1 MIDKSTKKTE
11 PDPRLTSEGAVLF
24 WLHQADRA
32 VRGEV
37 LRQFRSMGRDLG
49 TAQWEVLT
57 HLWQRDGAS
66 QTALARGAGRDKAGM
81 TRLLDR
87 MEREALVERRP
98 DPADRRVSRVFLTP
112 AGRALHGDLLPIVNA
127 VIEQALQEV
136 DEATLGALRQGLKHI
151 HQNLAGA
158 PVGSGL

>member
-1 MIDKSTKKTE
+1 MVDKSTKKTG
-11 PDPRLTSEGAVLF
+11 PDPRHSPEGAVLF

-37 LRQFRSMGRDLG
+37 LRQFRAMGRDLG
-49 TAQWEVLT
+49 TTQWEVLT

-87 MEREALVERRP
+87 MEREALVERRA
-98 DPADRRVSRVFLTP
+98 DPADRRVSRIFLTP
-112 AGRALHGDLLPIVNA
+112 AGRALHDDLLPIVSQ
-127 VIEQALQEV
+127 VIETALRGV
-136 DEATLGALRQGLKHI
+136 DETELAALRHGLKHI
-151 HQNLAGA
+151 HRNLAGE
-158 PVGSGL
+158 